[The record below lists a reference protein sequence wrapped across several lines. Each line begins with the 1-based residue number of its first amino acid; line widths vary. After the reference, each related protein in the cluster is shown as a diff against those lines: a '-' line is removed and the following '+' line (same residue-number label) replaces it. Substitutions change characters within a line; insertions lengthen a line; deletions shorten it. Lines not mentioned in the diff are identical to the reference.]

1 MKSYLTN
8 KIVRYIVFGHHFLHL
23 VIVDVFKISRI
34 NFFLN
39 DQICLLYQNFKDH
52 ILSQSLTNSIFRI
65 LHHEL
70 ELISIY
76 VLFHKTAQSLLT
88 IAFDSVQQL
97 A

>member
-1 MKSYLTN
+1 MIRYAYYIRIS
-8 KIVRYIVFGHHFLHL
+8 KIIFYH
-23 VIVDVFKISRI
+23 SPYQI
-34 NFFLN
+34 NRL
-39 DQICLLYQNFKDH
+39 QQ
-52 ILSQSLTNSIFRI
+52 
-65 LHHEL
+65 EL

>member
-1 MKSYLTN
+1 MYS
-8 KIVRYIVFGHHFLHL
+8 
-23 VIVDVFKISRI
+23 ISRI

-52 ILSQSLTNSIFRI
+52 ILSQSLTNSSFRI
-65 LHHEL
+65 LQHEL

-76 VLFHKTAQSLLT
+76 VLFYKTAQSLLT

>member
-1 MKSYLTN
+1 MFNISEFQRSYIITVLTKSRL
-8 KIVRYIVFGHHFLHL
+8 
-23 VIVDVFKISRI
+23 
-34 NFFLN
+34 
-39 DQICLLYQNFKDH
+39 Q
-52 ILSQSLTNSIFRI
+52 
-65 LHHEL
+65 HEL

>member
-1 MKSYLTN
+1 MLIILEFQRSYFITVLTKN
-8 KIVRYIVFGHHFLHL
+8 RL
-23 VIVDVFKISRI
+23 
-34 NFFLN
+34 
-39 DQICLLYQNFKDH
+39 QQ
-52 ILSQSLTNSIFRI
+52 
-65 LHHEL
+65 EL